1 MNNQE
6 THLAAALV
14 LLDLLGVEVD
24 TALITSSSRLSFH
37 SSLDLAR
44 HREEGL
50 FHVGARLG
58 RRFQKFD
65 AERVRKLLTLLG
77 ANHSFSCQIGLVA
90 DQKLVDVFRCVSVNF
105 VQPLLHV
112 RERFSIRHV
121 VYDNNSVRT
130 TVIGRSNGSE
140 TLLSCGIP
148 NLELDCL
155 SVQVDGADF
164 LGEIKE
170 NVSQRPAVL
179 A

>member
-1 MNNQE
+1 M
-6 THLAAALV
+6 
-14 LLDLLGVEVD
+14 LDLLGVEID

-44 HREEGL
+44 HREKGL
-50 FHVGARLG
+50 FDIGARLG

-90 DQKLVDVFRCVSVNF
+90 DQKLVDVFGCVSVNF
-105 VQPLLHV
+105 VQPLLNV
-112 RERFSIRHV
+112 RERFSVRHV
-121 VYDNNSVRT
+121 VHDNNSVRT
-130 TVIGRSNGSE
+130 TVVRRSNGSE

-148 NLELDCL
+148 NLKLDCL

-164 LGEIKE
+164 LEQIQE
-170 NVSQRPAVL
+170 NASQFPGII
-179 A
+179 